1 MPIANS
7 ESILIVD
14 DEQLVAETLK
24 EGLERQGH
32 RCLIAGTGAEAL
44 RCLRSTTVALVLLD
58 LGLPDM
64 NGIEVMRA
72 ALRQG
77 SDPDILIMTGQAS
90 ADSAMEAVEGDTV
103 GYILKPIQL
112 PRLAGIVRRVLE
124 RRRLAG
130 ENARLQFEMNQR
142 LKETEAVLAISKAS
156 SSTLE
161 SQEALRRIC
170 RELTRLIGADTGAV
184 YLHDAGSNQIVPL
197 AGYKVPPD
205 LLPTLLA
212 TPLPLQEQG
221 FHAAIWSQRRPV
233 MSDDVAA
240 DPRFS
245 HELFRRFKHQSGL
258 VLPLIMD
265 NEVAGAFYL
274 VWWRERRRLS
284 ERELGLLESVAAQ
297 ATGLLRNIRL
307 FEQAERERR
316 RLDVLYE
323 VSRRLAAARDGK
335 SVLARLVD
343 EAMNLLGVE
352 AAGIRLLEGDDLVVA
367 ARTLS
372 AAPVMVAPR
381 IKVGESLSGRVV
393 ATGEPVLVTNLPA
406 DETFHPDDRQ
416 GAREH
421 GFQTFLGVPL
431 RLHDKVIGEL
441 NVYTKRHREFAPD
454 EISLLSALADQAAL
468 AIHKARLLAD
478 AQAREREATQ
488 LHEVTSL
495 LASSLDADWILD
507 QICARAVEL
516 LHCDA
521 FGVHMPDPARG
532 GLTLR
537 REINLPA
544 ELKDNL
550 VLKPGEGL
558 VGRAM
563 ESRKPAWTRDCLSDP
578 SLSYAQGVDDLIRR
592 QSPRAYLAVPIIVRG
607 EILGVLMS
615 YFFEPHDFSENE
627 VRLLGT
633 LADHAGIAIDNARH
647 YEQERQISQ
656 MKSDFVGFVT
666 HQLRT
671 PLAGIK
677 WMLELASQEADLPA
691 EAASYVQDAQAAAQR
706 LIGLVNDL
714 LDIGRLERGKLSIA
728 PQPVALGALTQSVLE
743 ETRVLVEGK
752 GHRLDMTAVAE
763 GPVVAADSQ
772 LLRQVVLNLVSN
784 AIKYTPDGGKI
795 EIEMGQAD
803 GLGRWQIRD
812 SGLGVPREAQG
823 RLFEKFYRADNVT
836 SMETEGTG
844 LGLYLVRLIM
854 EQLGGRVWC
863 ESVEG
868 EGATFAF
875 TLPLHAETA

>member
-64 NGIEVMRA
+64 NGIEVMRT

-274 VWWRERRRLS
+274 VWWSERRRLS

-343 EAMNLLGVE
+343 EAMSLLGVE
-352 AAGIRLLEGDDLVVA
+352 AAGIPLVEGGDLVVA

-372 AAPVMVAPR
+372 AGPVMAATR
-381 IKVGESLSGRVV
+381 SKVGQSLSR
-393 ATGEPVLVTNLPA
+393 
-406 DETFHPDDRQ
+406 
-416 GAREH
+416 
-421 GFQTFLGVPL
+421 GV
-431 RLHDKVIGEL
+431 
-441 NVYTKRHREFAPD
+441 
-454 EISLLSALADQAAL
+454 
-468 AIHKARLLAD
+468 
-478 AQAREREATQ
+478 
-488 LHEVTSL
+488 
-495 LASSLDADWILD
+495 
-507 QICARAVEL
+507 
-516 LHCDA
+516 
-521 FGVHMPDPARG
+521 
-532 GLTLR
+532 
-537 REINLPA
+537 
-544 ELKDNL
+544 
-550 VLKPGEGL
+550 
-558 VGRAM
+558 
-563 ESRKPAWTRDCLSDP
+563 
-578 SLSYAQGVDDLIRR
+578 
-592 QSPRAYLAVPIIVRG
+592 
-607 EILGVLMS
+607 
-615 YFFEPHDFSENE
+615 
-627 VRLLGT
+627 
-633 LADHAGIAIDNARH
+633 
-647 YEQERQISQ
+647 
-656 MKSDFVGFVT
+656 
-666 HQLRT
+666 
-671 PLAGIK
+671 
-677 WMLELASQEADLPA
+677 
-691 EAASYVQDAQAAAQR
+691 
-706 LIGLVNDL
+706 
-714 LDIGRLERGKLSIA
+714 
-728 PQPVALGALTQSVLE
+728 
-743 ETRVLVEGK
+743 
-752 GHRLDMTAVAE
+752 
-763 GPVVAADSQ
+763 
-772 LLRQVVLNLVSN
+772 
-784 AIKYTPDGGKI
+784 
-795 EIEMGQAD
+795 
-803 GLGRWQIRD
+803 
-812 SGLGVPREAQG
+812 
-823 RLFEKFYRADNVT
+823 
-836 SMETEGTG
+836 
-844 LGLYLVRLIM
+844 
-854 EQLGGRVWC
+854 
-863 ESVEG
+863 
-868 EGATFAF
+868 
-875 TLPLHAETA
+875 

>member
-14 DEQLVAETLK
+14 DEQLVAGPLRG
-24 EGLERQGH
+24 GLQRQGH
-32 RCLIAGTGAEAL
+32 RCLLAGTGAEAL

-343 EAMNLLGVE
+343 EALNLLGVE

-441 NVYTKRHREFAPD
+441 
-454 EISLLSALADQAAL
+454 
-468 AIHKARLLAD
+468 
-478 AQAREREATQ
+478 
-488 LHEVTSL
+488 
-495 LASSLDADWILD
+495 
-507 QICARAVEL
+507 
-516 LHCDA
+516 
-521 FGVHMPDPARG
+521 
-532 GLTLR
+532 
-537 REINLPA
+537 
-544 ELKDNL
+544 KDNL

-627 VRLLGT
+627 IRLLGT

-728 PQPVALGALTQSVLE
+728 LQPVPLGPLTQSVLE

-844 LGLYLVRLIM
+844 LGLYLARLIM

>member
-372 AAPVMVAPR
+372 AAPVMV
-381 IKVGESLSGRVV
+381 GESLSGRVV
-393 ATGEPVLVTNLPA
+393 ATGEPVLVTNRPA
-406 DETFHPDDRQ
+406 DETCHPDDRQ

-421 GFQTFLGVPL
+421 GFQSFLGVPL

-468 AIHKARLLAD
+468 AMHKARLLAD

-563 ESRKPAWTRDCLSDP
+563 ESRRPAWTRDCLSDP

-607 EILGVLMS
+607 ENLGVLMS

-627 VRLLGT
+627 IRLLGT

-714 LDIGRLERGKLSIA
+714 LEIGRLERGKLSIA

-743 ETRVLVEGK
+743 ETRVFVEGK

-803 GLGRWQIRD
+803 GLVRWQIRD

-875 TLPLHAETA
+875 PLPLHAETA